1 MHGACWVACSKKQDL
16 LAQLHQT
23 EVEMIDYVHETL
35 LQANAKFY
43 QLCLTLLQKNLGLKK
58 DKDIITILNHMVR
71 RIKDD
76 MMNREGISDALLE
89 VCSANS
95 FPGLI
100 VDLMNEQD
108 LDVSLQSC
116 RLLCW
121 IFKVC
126 PQILTI
132 SFDED
137 VRRTI
142 IFERLSRC
150 LSSDNPSL
158 SRKARA
164 VVVNLCNT
172 QIDCSSLFP
181 MITRIQNPKDVCV
194 IANFLR
200 LQLHFC
206 PVTAETGS
214 AIHSIWTSGNYL
226 AKRSIIHGI
235 LWCAKHGH
243 ELVIQEFS
251 RALWIN
257 EFTTLLTSTLYVDV
271 VLGFRI
277 FRYLWSYIDPADC
290 PDDAL
295 FRTVI
300 HAWTNELITCEQ
312 KKGCSNERCT
322 RVCASIFEFLRVR
335 VETNELFASD
345 IILNDQFL
353 ISCILSG
360 LLECNYEMRE
370 YFLSFLSSLLEKA
383 SSTDLLLLDVDRL
396 FDGLL
401 SMMPCVPQN
410 ILWEELVVFKRI
422 ANAHEA
428 SLSHVHIPSVFSKYN
443 GPSIFEALLPSANEE
458 NSSLMRELL
467 VTLGCES

>member
-1 MHGACWVACSKKQDL
+1 MHGARWVTCSKKQDL
-16 LAQLHQT
+16 LARLHQT
-23 EVEMIDYVHETL
+23 EVEIIDYVHETL
-35 LQANAKFY
+35 LQGNVKFY
-43 QLCLTLLQKNLGLKK
+43 QLCLTLLQKNLELKK
-58 DKDIITILNHMVR
+58 DKDLVTILNHMVH

-76 MMNREGISDALLE
+76 LMNREGISDALLE

-95 FPGLI
+95 FPWVI
-100 VDLMNEQD
+100 VDLMNEEA

-121 IFKVC
+121 IFKSC
-126 PQILTI
+126 PQILRI
-132 SFDED
+132 SFNED
-137 VRRTI
+137 ARRKI

-150 LSSDNPSL
+150 LSSDNTSL

-164 VVVNLCNT
+164 VVVNLCTT

-181 MITRIQNPKDVCV
+181 IITRIQNPKDICV
-194 IANFLR
+194 IARFLR

-206 PVTAETGS
+206 PMTVETIS
-214 AIHSIWTSGNYL
+214 AIHSVWTSGNSL

-235 LWCAKHGH
+235 LSCAKHGH
-243 ELVIQEFS
+243 EPVIREFS
-251 RALWIN
+251 RPLWVN
-257 EFTTLLTSTLYVDV
+257 EFTALLTSTLYVDV
-271 VLGFRI
+271 VLGFRV
-277 FRYLWSYIDPADC
+277 FRYLWPYIDPADC

-312 KKGCSNERCT
+312 KKVCSNERCT
-322 RVCASIFEFLRVR
+322 RVCASILEFLRVR
-335 VETNELFASD
+335 VETNELLASD
-345 IILNDQFL
+345 IISNDQFL

-360 LLECNYEMRE
+360 LLECNYKMRE

-410 ILWEELVVFKRI
+410 ILWQELVIFKRI
-422 ANAHEA
+422 AIAHEA
-428 SLSHVHIPSVFSKYN
+428 SLSHVDIPSMFSKYN

-458 NSSLMRELL
+458 NNSLMCELL
-467 VTLGCES
+467 SILVGES